1 MVRATTLR
9 DVLNFLPAIG
19 ETDGKK
25 KLQTVSVL
33 LANGWVYDLW
43 EFDGEDLCFGK
54 VFGFETEI
62 GYVALSEIE
71 HFVID
76 FSRQTE
82 YLSDDYLSAEA

>member
-1 MVRATTLR
+1 MVRAITLR
-9 DVLNFLPAIG
+9 DVLKNLPDIG

-33 LANGWVYDLW
+33 LANGWIYDLW
-43 EFDGEDLCFGK
+43 EFDGEDTCFGK

-62 GYVALSEIE
+62 GYVSLNEIE

-76 FSRQTE
+76 FSRQAE

>member
-1 MVRATTLR
+1 MVSQVTLL
-9 DVLNFLPAIG
+9 DVLKTLPAIG

-25 KLQTVSVL
+25 KLQSVSIL
-33 LANGWVYDLW
+33 LENGWIYDTW

-62 GYVALSEIE
+62 GYFSLSEME
-71 HFVID
+71 HFVLD